1 MVTHKPMAKEAQRPI
16 EFITPPNVLRAKLA
30 TDKPSIKNPLA
41 SANKA
46 LSEMAHECTQWL
58 HDEIDQLHQHR
69 LAFAA
74 SPKKKAALEALTISA
89 MEIKGLATPGGCE
102 DADVFATSLITLLT
116 SPGNHGPA
124 NVGLV
129 EAHVDAIRTARDKT
143 HSPKVAAAL
152 AEELRARTNE
162 IVTPKS

>member
-1 MVTHKPMAKEAQRPI
+1 MAKEVQKPI

-30 TDKPSIKNPLA
+30 TDNPSVKNPLA

-46 LSEMAHECTQWL
+46 LSEMSAECTKWL
-58 HDEIDQLHQHR
+58 HDEIAQLQKHR

-74 SPKKKAALEALTISA
+74 APKKKAALEDLTICA
-89 MEIKGLATPGGCE
+89 MEIKGLAAPGGCE
-102 DADVFATSLITLLT
+102 DADAFAASLITLLT

-129 EAHVDAIRTARDKT
+129 EAHVDAIRAARDKA

-152 AEELRARTNE
+152 AEELRARTTE
-162 IVTPKS
+162 TVAPKS